1 MLNWVWIFSWGQ
13 QTNHSYGSHCQG
25 YHNYNAKI
33 KAKSQNLNLQ
43 QRMVPHHTKNVKPFF
58 IIFYS
63 YIFQEEFCLMRQNRL
78 SIGRY
83 DLHLKLKYIMNQIKM
98 KRKSV
103 CLVCLPQNHTFLP
116 SLTIIMTFLNLIK
129 GLNLVAPPVWSQSTP
144 APADS
149 FDLKC
154 GGCGSVGDL
163 FFSALAINRK
173 GFGRLK

>member
-83 DLHLKLKYIMNQIKM
+83 DLHLKLKYIMNRIKL

-103 CLVCLPQNHTFLP
+103 S
-116 SLTIIMTFLNLIK
+116 SLSSSEPHLSSFINDYHDI
-129 GLNLVAPPVWSQSTP
+129 SQSYQRSQSCGT
-144 APADS
+144 ACVKS
-149 FDLKC
+149 IYTSRLIWFEVWGMWKC
-154 GGCGSVGDL
+154 GGSFL
-163 FFSALAINRK
+163 FSTSNK
-173 GFGRLK
+173 